1 MKKHERKSTSQKGS
15 MMVEALAMLGL
26 ITMVTPVLYR
36 KAAERTTELQD
47 INVATQ
53 MRMVSSAVDD
63 FIKDNYN
70 EIGESHAGDV
80 FTLTED
86 EQEQLDKY
94 LPYGFNTQSSRL
106 FDDFNVSVRKRTVID
121 KNNKEH
127 HIYTTAVL
135 APLREDITMMRS
147 SKIASM
153 IGANG
158 GVYRRVGDG
167 DNYML
172 EGVQGAWS
180 ADPSDYDFSGD
191 IKEGSLV
198 VISNEA
204 IGSARG
210 DVSSDEALYRIDDG
224 DIDKN
229 TMQTTL
235 YMDGHDLRGL
245 ADLIAQ
251 DDTIT
256 IGSEDKGITN
266 NLIVTGTSNLKGA
279 VTAEGD
285 VNVTQDVNIGGKLT
299 VEGDTSLKK
308 TTIEGDLI
316 QSDGKIEFNP
326 TDFTVNA
333 SGNINMDAGGN
344 TTIGGTNVT
353 IAGDETVKVN
363 VGDKGLTI
371 NKDGNT
377 ISGDTTFN
385 DGNVTINQGDLIV
398 DGGEIIVYPEN
409 PDEETGIEADWLLA
423 KRGIKVGTNAS
434 GTVVGSEFYVDSAGA
449 AVRDGNLTVTGGDV
463 IVADGKLLVGGDTEG
478 RADFVVINSNTPKV
492 RVNSNNFAVG
502 GDVGDEGNK
511 IDTGDGHAF
520 IGLAYDTSND
530 AHDGLMIESNSIILR
545 NSVGNLKMATGEVT
559 LESTNS
565 RVKLEED
572 AITIGVG
579 DEGSE
584 EAKIVADASKVG
596 FENQGA
602 GENATGTSLYLED
615 GKMKFGIDGNTQV
628 LVDKYGLAVAA
639 EGGNLSGDSV
649 NVADDGSVDEES
661 ILEGAQVAIS
671 REGIIEVKA
680 PTTSDNDGGFIRAR
694 RLVSDV
700 PYPSNE
706 DFYGYDIDG
715 TSPSNPYDYYQ
726 VNPAYTSVMNDI
738 KLASRGGARLS
749 DILPDFINKGIYVV
763 DNTYTNDSV
772 GDWTANLSISNGAVS
787 TAVTECTDTSCI
799 ASPWMGFVPAPQ
811 CPKNYAK
818 VISMSP
824 IRWRMS
830 EVYWIYGA
838 DTWGS
843 EGGDSYES
851 IVSGENFSTYFL
863 RETDPKR
870 ATFKLANSGGDDHTH
885 LVESGNPLTF
895 QTNTWLN
902 TTISGNY
909 GGTDSSGS
917 VANFQGWHAIMGFV
931 YRPTQ
936 YRQVLADLGENTATS
951 EIYWNIFPVYGSEM
965 AAVANVYCYFDRH
978 PLTSTSGSREWTWGD
993 NTPVYQYDQLNNFRV
1008 GYSKGSSGDAQAW
1021 GASSS
1026 DDPDVDR
1033 GAAINDPTLDYDDVW

>member
-15 MMVEALAMLGL
+15 MMVEALALLGL

-106 FDDFNVSVRKRTVID
+106 FEDFNVSVRKRTVVD

-172 EGVQGAWS
+172 EGVQGVWS

-204 IGSARG
+204 ISSASG
-210 DVSSDEALYRIDDG
+210 EVSSDEYLYRIDDG
-224 DIDKN
+224 DVNKN

-251 DDTIT
+251 GDTIT
-256 IGSEDKGITN
+256 IGSEDNGITN

-285 VNVTQDVNIGGKLT
+285 VNVGGNLT

-316 QSDGKIEFNP
+316 QSGGKIEFNP

-353 IAGDETVKVN
+353 ISGDDTVKVN
-363 VGDKGLTI
+363 VGDKGITI
-371 NKDGNT
+371 NKDGNI
-377 ISGDTTFN
+377 ISGNTTFKEG
-385 DGNVTINQGDLIV
+385 DVTIDHGDLIV

-409 PDEETGIEADWLLA
+409 PDEETGITADWLYA
-423 KRGIKVGTNAS
+423 NVGVDVGGGDIVLRKGS
-434 GTVVGSEFYVDSAGA
+434 GATINNGVD
-449 AVRDGNLTVTGGDV
+449 VPTGDV
-463 IVADGKLLVGGDTEG
+463 IVEEGGLLVGGDTEDS
-478 RADFVVINSNTPKV
+478 ADFVVSNSKV
-492 RVNSNNFAVG
+492 RVNNNDFAVG
-502 GDVGDEGNK
+502 GNVGDEGNK

-520 IGLAYDTSND
+520 IGLSYDTSND

-545 NSVGNLKMATGEVT
+545 NSVGNLKMVTGEVT

-565 RVKLEED
+565 RVKLEDD

-579 DEGSE
+579 EEGSE

-615 GKMKFGIDGNTQV
+615 GKMKFGIDGNTQI

-639 EGGNLSGDSV
+639 EGGNLTGDSV
-649 NVADDGSVDEES
+649 NVADDGSVDGKS
-661 ILEGAQVAIS
+661 ILDGSQVAIS

-700 PYPSNE
+700 PYPDNE

-715 TSPSNPYDYYQ
+715 TNPSNPYDYYQ

-772 GDWTANLSISNGAVS
+772 GDWTTNLSISNGAVS
-787 TAVTECTDTSCI
+787 TTVTECTDTSCI

-830 EVYWIYGA
+830 EVYSIYGA

-863 RETDPKR
+863 RQTDPKR

-978 PLTSTSGSREWTWGD
+978 PLTSTSGSREWTWGG

>member
-15 MMVEALAMLGL
+15 MMVEALALLGL

-106 FDDFNVSVRKRTVID
+106 FEDFNVSVRKRTVVD

-172 EGVQGAWS
+172 EGVQGVWS

-204 IGSARG
+204 ISSASG
-210 DVSSDEALYRIDDG
+210 EVSSDEHLYRIDDG
-224 DIDKN
+224 DVNKN

-251 DDTIT
+251 GDTIT
-256 IGSEDKGITN
+256 IGSEDNGITN

-285 VNVTQDVNIGGKLT
+285 VNVGGNLT

-316 QSDGKIEFNP
+316 QSGGKIEFNP

-353 IAGDETVKVN
+353 ISGDDTVKVN
-363 VGDKGLTI
+363 VGDKGITI
-371 NKDGNT
+371 NKDGNI
-377 ISGDTTFN
+377 ISGDTTFKEG
-385 DGNVTINQGDLIV
+385 DVTIDHGDLIV

-409 PDEETGIEADWLLA
+409 PDEETGITADWLYA
-423 KRGIKVGTNAS
+423 NVGVDVGGGDIVLRKGS
-434 GTVVGSEFYVDSAGA
+434 GATINNGVD
-449 AVRDGNLTVTGGDV
+449 VPTGDITAETGDV
-463 IVADGKLLVGGDTEG
+463 IVEEGGLLVGGDTEDS
-478 RADFVVINSNTPKV
+478 ADFVVSNSKV
-492 RVNSNNFAVG
+492 RVNNNDFAVG
-502 GDVGDEGNK
+502 GNVGDEGNK

-545 NSVGNLKMATGEVT
+545 NSVGNLKMVTGEVT

-565 RVKLEED
+565 RVKLEDD

-579 DEGSE
+579 EEGSE

-615 GKMKFGIDGNTQV
+615 GKMKFGIDGNTQI

-639 EGGNLSGDSV
+639 EGGNLTGDSV
-649 NVADDGSVDEES
+649 NVADDGSVDGKS
-661 ILEGAQVAIS
+661 ILDGSQVAIS

-700 PYPSNE
+700 PYPDNE

-715 TSPSNPYDYYQ
+715 TNPSNPYDYYQ

-772 GDWTANLSISNGAVS
+772 GDWTTNLSISNGAVS
-787 TAVTECTDTSCI
+787 TTVTECTDTSCI

-830 EVYWIYGA
+830 EVYSIYGA

-863 RETDPKR
+863 RQTDPKR

-978 PLTSTSGSREWTWGD
+978 PLTSTSGSREWTWGG

>member
-94 LPYGFNTQSSRL
+94 LPYGFNMETSRL
-106 FDDFNVSVRKRTVID
+106 FDRFDVSIRKRTVVD
-121 KNNKEH
+121 KNDKEH

-204 IGSARG
+204 IGSVRG

-224 DIDKN
+224 DVDKN

-251 DDTIT
+251 GDTIT
-256 IGSEDKGITN
+256 IGSEDNGITN

-316 QSDGKIEFNP
+316 QSGGKIDFNP
-326 TDFTVNA
+326 TSFKLVTEGDIT
-333 SGNINMDAGGN
+333 MGGK
-344 TTIGGTNVT
+344 NVT
-353 IAGDETVKVN
+353 ITGDETVKVN

-409 PDEETGIEADWLLA
+409 EGEETGIEADWLLA
-423 KRGIKVGTNAS
+423 KKGIKVGVNAS
-434 GTVVGSEFYVDSAGA
+434 GTVVGSKFYVDSNGA
-449 AVRDGNLTVTGGDV
+449 VVRDGNFTVTGGDITAETGDV
-463 IVADGKLLVGGDTEG
+463 IVEKGGLLVGGDMEDS
-478 RADFVVINSNTPKV
+478 ADFFVSNSKV
-492 RVNSNNFAVG
+492 RVNNNDFAVG

-520 IGLAYDTSND
+520 IGLVYDTSND

-565 RVKLEED
+565 RVKLEDD

-579 DEGSE
+579 EEGSE

-772 GDWTANLSISNGAVS
+772 GDWTTNLSISNGAVS
-787 TAVTECTDTSCI
+787 TTVTECTDTSCI

-838 DTWGS
+838 DTWEGEGS
-843 EGGDSYES
+843 DSYES

-863 RETDPKR
+863 RQTDPKR

>member
-15 MMVEALAMLGL
+15 MMVEALALLGL

-106 FDDFNVSVRKRTVID
+106 FEDFNVSVRKRTVVD

-172 EGVQGAWS
+172 EGVQGVWS

-204 IGSARG
+204 ISSASG
-210 DVSSDEALYRIDDG
+210 EVSSDEYLYRIDDG
-224 DIDKN
+224 DVNKN

-251 DDTIT
+251 GDTIT
-256 IGSEDKGITN
+256 IGSEDNGITN

-285 VNVTQDVNIGGKLT
+285 VNVGGNLT

-316 QSDGKIEFNP
+316 QSGGKIEFNP

-333 SGNINMDAGGN
+333 SGNINMDAGGD

-353 IAGDETVKVN
+353 ISGDDTVKVN
-363 VGDKGLTI
+363 VGGNGLTI
-371 NKDGNT
+371 DKDGNT

-385 DGNVTINQGDLIV
+385 NGDVTIDHGDLIV

-409 PDEETGIEADWLLA
+409 PDEETGITADWLYA
-423 KRGIKVGTNAS
+423 NVGVDVGGGDIILRKGS
-434 GTVVGSEFYVDSAGA
+434 GATINNGVD
-449 AVRDGNLTVTGGDV
+449 VLTGDVNVDVGDV
-463 IVADGKLLVGGDTEG
+463 IVADGTLLVGSDAVDNANLV
-478 RADFVVINSNTPKV
+478 ADGSTV
-492 RVNSNNFAVG
+492 RVNNSSFAVG
-502 GDVGDEGNK
+502 GSVGTGGNK
-511 IDTGDGHAF
+511 IDINDSHAF
-520 IGLAYDTSND
+520 IGDSYADSGV
-530 AHDGLMIESNSIILR
+530 HEGLMVESGSIVLR
-545 NSVGNLKMATGEVT
+545 NALGNLTMANDEVV

-565 RVKLEED
+565 RVKLEDD

-579 DEGSE
+579 EEGSE

-602 GENATGTSLYLED
+602 GDNAIPTSLYLED
-615 GKMKFGIDGNTQV
+615 GKMKFGIDGNTQI

-649 NVADDGSVDEES
+649 NVADDGSVDGKS
-661 ILEGAQVAIS
+661 ILDGSQVAIS

-772 GDWTANLSISNGAVS
+772 GDWTTNLSISNGAVS
-787 TAVTECTDTSCI
+787 TTVTECTDTSCI

-830 EVYWIYGA
+830 EVYSIYGA

-863 RETDPKR
+863 RQTDPKR

-978 PLTSTSGSREWTWGD
+978 PLTSTSGSREWTWGN

>member
-1 MKKHERKSTSQKGS
+1 MTKYDRKSIAQKGS
-15 MMVEALAMLGL
+15 MMVEALALLGL

-53 MRMVSSAVDD
+53 MRMISSAVDD

-70 EIGESHAGDV
+70 EIGETHNQEV
-80 FTLTED
+80 FQLTDAEM
-86 EQEQLDKY
+86 ESLENY
-94 LPYGFNTQSSRL
+94 LPYGFNMETSRL
-106 FDDFNVSVRKRTVID
+106 FDRFDVSIRKRTVVD
-121 KNNKEH
+121 KNDKEH

-135 APLREDITMMRS
+135 APLRENITMMRS

-198 VISNEA
+198 AISNEA
-204 IGSARG
+204 IGSVRG
-210 DVSSDEALYRIDDG
+210 DVSSDEVLYRIDDG
-224 DIDKN
+224 DVDKN

-251 DDTIT
+251 GGNGNTIT

-285 VNVTQDVNIGGKLT
+285 VNVGGNLT
-299 VEGDTSLKK
+299 VEGNTSLKN

-316 QSDGKIEFNP
+316 QSGGKIEFNP

-385 DGNVTINQGDLIV
+385 NGDVTIDYGDLIV

-409 PDEETGIEADWLLA
+409 PDDETGIEADWLYA
-423 KRGIKVGTNAS
+423 NVGVDVGGGDIILRKGS
-434 GTVVGSEFYVDSAGA
+434 GATINNGVD
-449 AVRDGNLTVTGGDV
+449 VPTGDVNVDVGDV
-463 IVADGKLLVGGDTEG
+463 IVANGYLLVGDDTVEG
-478 RADFVVINSNTPKV
+478 ANLVANGSTV
-492 RVNSNNFAVG
+492 RVNEDSFAVG
-502 GDVGDEGNK
+502 GAVGTAGNK
-511 IDTGDGHAF
+511 IDISDNRAF
-520 IGLAYDTSND
+520 IGNSYATGGTHEGLLMTS
-530 AHDGLMIESNSIILR
+530 ASIVLR
-545 NSVGNLKMATGEVT
+545 NSVGSNLEMTDNEIT
-559 LESTNS
+559 LENAGLS
-565 RVKLEED
+565 RVKLEKD
-572 AITIGVG
+572 SILIGVG
-579 DEGSE
+579 TDGSE
-584 EAKIVADASKVG
+584 EAKIVADAGKVG
-596 FENQGA
+596 FENKGE
-602 GENATGTSLYLED
+602 GENATGTSLYLEG

-628 LVDKYGLAVAA
+628 LVDKYGLALAA
-639 EGGNLSGDSV
+639 EGGNLSGDSI
-649 NVADDGSVDEES
+649 NTSTDGSVDDES
-661 ILEGAQVAIS
+661 ILNGSQVAIS
-671 REGIIEVKA
+671 REGIIEIKA
-680 PTTSDNDGGFIRAR
+680 PTSSDNDGGFIRVR

-700 PYPSNE
+700 PYPS
-706 DFYGYDIDG
+706 DAAFYGYNISGG
-715 TSPSNPYDYYQ
+715 TPSKAYDYYQ

-772 GDWTANLSISNGAVS
+772 GDWTTKTVSNGKVS
-787 TAVTECTDTSCI
+787 EGVTECENTSCI

-830 EVYWIYGA
+830 EVYSVYGA
-838 DTWGS
+838 DLWGTDS
-843 EGGDSYES
+843 GGTYKS
-851 IVSGENFSTYFL
+851 IVSGENFSKYFL
-863 RETDPKR
+863 RRTDPTQ
-870 ATFKLANSGGDDHTH
+870 ATFKLATAGGDSHTH
-885 LVESGNPLTF
+885 MVESGTPLTF

-902 TTISGNY
+902 TTVSGKY
-909 GGTDSSGS
+909 SGDNS
-917 VANFQGWHAIMGFV
+917 NLANFQGWHAVMGFV
-931 YRPTQ
+931 YRPSQ
-936 YRQVLADLGENTATS
+936 YKAVLDDLGVDSSTS
-951 EIYWNIFPVYGSEM
+951 EIYWNIFPVYASEM
-965 AAVANVYCYFDRH
+965 AAVANVYCYFDRK
-978 PLTSTSGSREWTWGD
+978 PLGATDWTWKD
-993 NTPVYQYDQLNNFRV
+993 NTPVYQYDQLNNFRA
-1008 GYSKGSSGDAQAW
+1008 GYSKAASGTADAWGSSSGKDTP
-1021 GASSS
+1021 ST
-1026 DDPDVDR
+1026 DR
-1033 GAAINDPTLDYDDVW
+1033 GAAINDPTLGYDDVW

>member
-1 MKKHERKSTSQKGS
+1 MTKYDRKSIAQKGS
-15 MMVEALAMLGL
+15 MMVEALALLGL

-53 MRMVSSAVDD
+53 MRMISSAVDD

-70 EIGESHAGDV
+70 EIGETHNQEI
-80 FTLTED
+80 FQLTDAEM
-86 EQEQLDKY
+86 ESLENY
-94 LPYGFNTQSSRL
+94 LPYGFNMETSRL
-106 FDDFNVSVRKRTVID
+106 FDRFDVSIRKRTVVD
-121 KNNKEH
+121 KNDKEH

-135 APLREDITMMRS
+135 APLRENITMMRS

-210 DVSSDEALYRIDDG
+210 EVSSDEPLYRIDDG
-224 DIDKN
+224 DVDKN

-256 IGSEDKGITN
+256 IGSEDNGITN

-285 VNVTQDVNIGGKLT
+285 VNVGGNLT

-316 QSDGKIEFNP
+316 QSGGKIEFNP

-333 SGNINMDAGGN
+333 SGNINMDAGGD

-353 IAGDETVKVN
+353 ISGDDTVKVN
-363 VGDKGLTI
+363 VGGNGLTI
-371 NKDGNT
+371 DKDGNT

-385 DGNVTINQGDLIV
+385 NGDVTIDHGDLIV

-409 PDEETGIEADWLLA
+409 PDEETGITADWLYA
-423 KRGIKVGTNAS
+423 NVGVN
-434 GTVVGSEFYVDSAGA
+434 VGGGDIVLRKEAGA
-449 AVRDGNLTVTGGDV
+449 TINNGVDVPTGDVNVDVGDV
-463 IVADGKLLVGGDTEG
+463 IVANGDLLVGGDTVEG
-478 RADFVVINSNTPKV
+478 ANLVADGSTV
-492 RVNSNNFAVG
+492 RVNKDSFAVG
-502 GDVGDEGNK
+502 GAVGTAGNK
-511 IDTGDGHAF
+511 IDISDDRAF
-520 IGLAYDTSND
+520 IGNSYATGG
-530 AHDGLMIESNSIILR
+530 AHEGLMVESGSIVLR
-545 NSVGNLKMATGEVT
+545 NALGNLTMANDEVV

-565 RVKLEED
+565 RVKLEKD
-572 AITIGVG
+572 SILIGVG
-579 DEGSE
+579 KEDSE
-584 EAKIVADASKVG
+584 EAKIVADAGKVG
-596 FENQGA
+596 FENKGE
-602 GENATGTSLYLED
+602 GENATGTSLYLEG
-615 GKMKFGIDGNTQV
+615 GKMKFGINGNTQV
-628 LVDKYGLAVAA
+628 LVDKYGLALAA

-649 NVADDGSVDEES
+649 NTATDGSVDDKS
-661 ILEGAQVAIS
+661 ILNGSQVAIS
-671 REGIIEVKA
+671 REGIIEIKA
-680 PTTSDNDGGFIRAR
+680 PTSSDNDGGFIRVR

-700 PYPSNE
+700 PYPS
-706 DFYGYDIDG
+706 DAAFDGYNISG
-715 TSPSNPYDYYQ
+715 GNPSKPYDYYQ

-772 GDWTANLSISNGAVS
+772 GDWTTKTVSNGKVEG
-787 TAVTECTDTSCI
+787 VTECTDTSCI

-830 EVYWIYGA
+830 EVYSVYGA
-838 DTWGS
+838 DLWGTDS
-843 EGGDSYES
+843 GGTYKS
-851 IVSGENFSTYFL
+851 IVSGSNFPKYFL
-863 RETDPKR
+863 RHTDPKQ
-870 ATFKLANSGGDDHTH
+870 ATFKLATAGGDSHTH
-885 LVESGNPLTF
+885 TVESGTPLTF

-902 TTISGNY
+902 TTVSGKY
-909 GGTDSSGS
+909 SGDNS
-917 VANFQGWHAIMGFV
+917 NLANFQGWHAVMGFV
-931 YRPTQ
+931 YRPSQ
-936 YRQVLADLGENTATS
+936 YKAVLKDLGVDSSTS
-951 EIYWNIFPVYGSEM
+951 EIYWNIFPVYASEM
-965 AAVANVYCYFDRH
+965 AAVANVYCYFDRKGA
-978 PLTSTSGSREWTWGD
+978 TAWTWKD
-993 NTPVYQYDQLNNFRV
+993 NTPVYQYDQLNNFRA
-1008 GYSKGSSGDAQAW
+1008 GYSKAAVTGAQAW
-1021 GASSS
+1021 GSSS
-1026 DDPDVDR
+1026 GKDTPSTDR
-1033 GAAINDPTLDYDDVW
+1033 GAAINDPTLGYDDVW